1 MALGSLP
8 ARATL
13 PVASTASRRG
23 RLDSLISTSRFR
35 KTIGRYWDEQCR
47 DPDGRGRSWE
57 YCYEYFREH
66 CGNLRQVPED
76 TAALHLGFYLASWGM
91 YRGPFLR
98 EHAYTVHKPVIRALV
113 SRQFS
118 NLWQHDVGTH
128 DADVELATAIMELA
142 REVETEY
149 RERMG
154 KQQQKNTDVLVTK
167 VLLGTVG
174 CLPARDTFFE
184 KGFKAQPYVYGDL
197 NEGFVQRILTF
208 CVENRSELA
217 KIQSIILELSGLRYP
232 FMKLVDMHF
241 WQIGRDL

>member
-1 MALGSLP
+1 M
-8 ARATL
+8 T
-13 PVASTASRRG
+13 RRG
-23 RLDSLISTSRFR
+23 RMDSLMSTSRMSTSRFR
-35 KTIGRYWDEQCR
+35 DTIGRYCDKQCR

-57 YCYEYFREH
+57 HCYEFFQKNCRD
-66 CGNLRQVPED
+66 LLLLED

-91 YRGPFLR
+91 YRGAFLR

-128 DADVELATAIMELA
+128 DADVELAAAIMELA

-174 CLPARDTFFE
+174 CLPAPDTFFE
-184 KGFKAQPYVYGDL
+184 KGFKAQGYVYGDL
-197 NEGFVQRILTF
+197 DEGFVQRILTF

-217 KIQSIILELSGLRYP
+217 KIQSIIVEWSGLRYP

-241 WQIGRDL
+241 WQIGMDL